1 MRADR
6 IPRRIIWEVAR
17 SETILDWEAVY
28 TETLPRLYNFFRYR
42 VGNDLVA
49 EDLAATTFEKAWR
62 KRSSYRQNLAGFTTW
77 LFAIARNVANDYYR
91 RLKPEYCLDEL
102 ESPIGTFWLQNDL
115 ADSPE
120 EMAIRSGEFARLS
133 VLLRQLSPRSQELIA
148 LKYGAGLTNREIA
161 NLVGITES
169 NVGTLASRI
178 VARLRS
184 DWEVGG

>member
-1 MRADR
+1 MRAER
-6 IPRRIIWEVAR
+6 LPRRIVWGVAQ

-28 TETLPRLYNFFRYR
+28 TEALPRLYNFFRYR

-62 KRSSYRQNLAGFTTW
+62 KRNSYRQDLAAFTTW

-91 RLKPEYCLDEL
+91 RRRPEFYLDEL
-102 ESPIGTFWLQNDL
+102 ESDPGNVHLANDP
-115 ADSPE
+115 ADNPE
-120 EMAIRSGEFARLS
+120 EIALRSAEFARLS

-148 LKYGAGLTNREIA
+148 LKYGAGLANRDIA
-161 NLVGITES
+161 NMIGMTES

-184 DWEVGG
+184 EWEVDR